1 MSRNQWDTAED
12 IYKKRML
19 RKNILVG
26 AYIGV
31 VIIAITSITFLMS
44 Q

>member
-1 MSRNQWDTAED
+1 MSRNQWDNAED

-19 RKNILVG
+19 RKNILVD

-31 VIIAITSITFLMS
+31 VIIAIPSITFLMS